1 MTLSKLWANQ
11 IKLGIV
17 LLLHLAL
24 SMVSFAQNNVEI
36 ELAGPWSYV
45 QDPAD
50 QSRIYVI
57 APVMGHKMAVFTG
70 DNAYVFSTP
79 LMPSPGAHR
88 LDFATAPCNSQT
100 TGEHPLYAIDGVAP
114 QTITDA
120 LASPN
125 VYVLSLP
132 KPCSY
137 QINDRSR
144 FKFNPAKPVTGA
156 SQEQIVATWMILGYN
171 ATDPSVPSDFDKA
184 VGNASKIPFGSNS
197 GTNKK
202 AISAILFVD
211 PGVDPDQRCDSH
223 SGTIFDSI
231 LDLWKSPHVY
241 RMFPGVVPA
250 ANNAN
255 SNTQTNSYDYK
266 NCYQKVIGNETMF
279 MPNQHQ
285 QEASSSAR
293 KTKSKTLRKAPGRAD
308 CHAAQVNVNGVVD

>member
-1 MTLSKLWANQ
+1 MTLSNLWAHQ
-11 IKLGIV
+11 IKLGILV
-17 LLLHLAL
+17 LLHLVL
-24 SMVSFAQNNVEI
+24 SAASFAQNNVEI

-45 QDPAD
+45 QDPVD
-50 QSRIYVI
+50 QDRIYVI
-57 APVMGHKMAVFTG
+57 APILGHKMAVFTG
-70 DNAYVFSTP
+70 DNAYVFSSP
-79 LMPSPGAHR
+79 LMPPPGTHR
-88 LDFATAPCNSQT
+88 LDFATTPCNSST
-100 TGEHPLYAIDGVAP
+100 TGEHPLYAIDGVAK

-144 FKFNPAKPVTGA
+144 FKFNPTKPVTGA

-184 VGNASKIPFGSNS
+184 AGSASKIPFGSNS
-197 GTNKK
+197 GANKK

-211 PGVDPDQRCDSH
+211 PGIDPDQRCDMH
-223 SGTIFDSI
+223 SSAIFDSI
-231 LDLWKSPHVY
+231 LDLWKSPHAY
-241 RMFPGVVPA
+241 RMFPGITPA
-250 ANNAN
+250 ANGSN

-266 NCYQKVIGNETMF
+266 NCSQRMIGGEGMFEPKQQK
-279 MPNQHQ
+279 
-285 QEASSSAR
+285 QEKSSSKE
-293 KTKSKTLRKAPGRAD
+293 KTKLKTLRKAPGRAD